1 MEKENFQK
9 ETHKIFKAIAPRL
22 DEMGKKIRDKEY
34 TDAYATAFM
43 IGLLADIDS
52 IVVKMKHER
61 KNNGT
66 AKKNRA

>member
-1 MEKENFQK
+1 MKKETFQK

-22 DEMGKKIRDKEY
+22 DEMGERIRDGKYSE
-34 TDAYATAFM
+34 AYATAFM

-66 AKKNRA
+66 AKKN